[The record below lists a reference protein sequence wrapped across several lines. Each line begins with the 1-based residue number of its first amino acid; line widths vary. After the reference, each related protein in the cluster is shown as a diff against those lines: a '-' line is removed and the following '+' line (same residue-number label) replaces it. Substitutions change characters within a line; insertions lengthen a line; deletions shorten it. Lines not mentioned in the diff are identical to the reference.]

1 MTDPALLPFDRLIAP
16 CLRKHD
22 VATQSL
28 LIEAISPT
36 VAFILLDDENPD
48 AAADRTRL
56 AAIGTVLLLYTPW
69 AVQLEYA
76 DEAWFLWVSRHLD
89 ALPPPVADQRPRAP
103 VAAD

>member
-36 VAFILLDDENPD
+36 VAFILLGHMN
-48 AAADRTRL
+48 T
-56 AAIGTVLLLYTPW
+56 I
-69 AVQLEYA
+69 
-76 DEAWFLWVSRHLD
+76 
-89 ALPPPVADQRPRAP
+89 RAKLGYML
-103 VAAD
+103 